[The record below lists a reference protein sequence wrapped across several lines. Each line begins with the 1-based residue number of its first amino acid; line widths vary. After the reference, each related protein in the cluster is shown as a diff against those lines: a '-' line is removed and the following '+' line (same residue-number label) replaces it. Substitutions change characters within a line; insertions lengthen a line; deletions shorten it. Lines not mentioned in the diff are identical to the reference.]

1 VKQREFSNVGW
12 ITNSQAWVP
21 GSMMFYEQP
30 DPEIRRKIITD
41 LEANR

>member
-1 VKQREFSNVGW
+1 LERW

-30 DPEIRRKIITD
+30 DPEIRRKIITY